1 MTIQITVA
9 SNIYREDL
17 EKLEYPYF
25 EDVRHDF
32 YKVKGLP
39 GPALTWSEYAQFF
52 NSFPLDKDIE
62 TYGLVHYRCALNFES
77 DQTAMKYA
85 ERDEFFKR
93 QPEHFEDYKN
103 KIIIGNKLQLG
114 ITAWEQYC
122 SPSEHAANIP
132 IMEKACEKFYE
143 ITSYDAKQHL
153 QSVDYLYSR
162 NIFISPVNFASR
174 WYKIALEIA
183 TYMNLLDSPHKTN
196 DRWGAFILERLFS
209 VYISFEREYEIVER
223 PLVFFTD

>member
-1 MTIQITVA
+1 MTTQITVA

-17 EKLEYPYF
+17 KRLEYPYR
-25 EDVRHDF
+25 EEVRHIF
-32 YKVKGLP
+32 YKVRGLP
-39 GPALTWSEYAQFF
+39 GTALTWSEYAQFF
-52 NSFPLDKDIE
+52 NSFPLNNHVE
-62 TYGLVHYRCALNFES
+62 TYGLIHYRCSLNFES
-77 DQTAMKYA
+77 DQTLMKFT
-85 ERDEFFKR
+85 ERNNFLNR
-93 QPEHFEDYKN
+93 QTEYFEKYKN
-103 KIIIGNKLQLG
+103 KIIIGNKIQLKS
-114 ITAWEQYC
+114 TAWSQYC
-122 SPSEHAANIP
+122 SYDEHEKNIP

-143 ITSYDAKQHL
+143 ITGYNAKQHL
-153 QSVDYLYSR
+153 QSVNYLYSR

-209 VYISFEREYEIVER
+209 VYVSFEREYEIIER